1 LSILHITKEIS
12 CELHNT
18 TSVNSRLRREV
29 RELNRKVLGIA
40 VALLLAAM
48 FVAPVF
54 AKRKVAVTATQMGT
68 GSGEEGWLVDHGI
81 YQYRGWEG
89 AGMVTLRIPGQTPL
103 VGASSS
109 VFSGKTTF
117 TQEPPD
123 PQAEG
128 MTHLKMM
135 WTFTGEGTTGTFE
148 GQMQRKTIGVPVIT
162 HVEAHVVLQG
172 TGNFEGQTLILSYEG
187 PPPLQWEGFLITS

>member
-1 LSILHITKEIS
+1 MNK
-12 CELHNT
+12 
-18 TSVNSRLRREV
+18 
-29 RELNRKVLGIA
+29 KVIGIA

-54 AKRKVAVTATQMGT
+54 AKRKVAVTATQIAGG

-81 YQYRGWEG
+81 YQFREWEG
-89 AGMVTLRIPGQTPL
+89 AGMVTLYIPGQAPL

-109 VFSGKTTF
+109 EINGKTTF

-123 PQAEG
+123 PDAEG
-128 MTHLKMM
+128 LIHLKMK

-148 GQMQRKTIGVPVIT
+148 GQMQRKGIGVPVISYM
-162 HVEAHVVLQG
+162 EAHMVLQG
-172 TGNFEGQTLILSYEG
+172 TGDFEGQTLRLSHAG
-187 PPPLQWEGFLITS
+187 PPPMHWEGFLITS